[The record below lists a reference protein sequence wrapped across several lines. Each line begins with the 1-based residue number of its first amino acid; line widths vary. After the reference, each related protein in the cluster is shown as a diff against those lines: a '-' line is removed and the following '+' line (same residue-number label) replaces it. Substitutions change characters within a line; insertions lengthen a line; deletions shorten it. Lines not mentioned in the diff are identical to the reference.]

1 MSGTTTI
8 DAAIEGYRHWAR
20 VERGL
25 AANTVMAYH
34 TDLVR
39 LATWLEGRGIRRPEQ
54 VQHADLTAYVAHL
67 VDDVGLDLRSV
78 ARHRSAFR
86 QFFKFLIREGEL
98 RTDPS
103 PRVEGKV
110 PPRKLPTVLSE
121 AQVEALLGAPNVEES
136 LGLRDAAM
144 IELMYSSGLRVTEL
158 VTLPLASVHLEG
170 GFLRVRGKGGKE
182 RLIPMGEEAGA
193 KVATYV
199 RSVRGGQDPHLREPA
214 LFLSRLGS
222 AMTRQNFWER
232 LVGYAR
238 VAGVH
243 ARVTPH
249 QLRHAFA
256 THLLE
261 HGADL
266 RHVQAMLGHAD
277 ISTTQIY
284 THVARERLK
293 RVHAEF
299 HPRGS

>member
-1 MSGTTTI
+1 MTGL
-8 DAAIEGYRHWAR
+8 DHAIEGYCHWAQI
-20 VERGL
+20 ERGL
-25 AANTVMAYH
+25 ATNTVLAYH

-39 LATWLEGRGIRRPEQ
+39 LATWLEGRGITSPDA

-67 VDDVGLDLRSV
+67 VHAGLDLRSV

-86 QFFKFLIREGEL
+86 QLFKFLIREGIL
-98 RTDPS
+98 RSDPS
-103 PRVEGKV
+103 PRVEGRM
-110 PPRKLPTVLSE
+110 PPRKLPDVLSE
-121 AQVEALLGAPNVEES
+121 DQVTALLGAPNLDDP
-136 LGLRDAAM
+136 LGVRDAAM

-158 VTLPLASVHLEG
+158 VTLPLAAVHLEG

-193 KVATYV
+193 KIAEYLRGV
-199 RSVRGGQDPHLREPA
+199 RAGQDPHLREPA
-214 LFLSRLGS
+214 LFLSRLGA

-238 VAGVH
+238 AAYIR

-261 HGADL
+261 HGTDL

-293 RVHAEF
+293 KVHAEF
-299 HPRGS
+299 HPRGA

>member
-1 MSGTTTI
+1 MSFEP
-8 DAAIEGYRHWAR
+8 AIEAFCGWAR

-25 AANTVMAYH
+25 AKNTVLAYH
-34 TDLVR
+34 ADLLR
-39 LATWLEGRGIRRPEQ
+39 LGAWMEGRGIGDPGDVRHE
-54 VQHADLTAYVAHL
+54 HLTAYVASL
-67 VDDVGLDLRSV
+67 VEEVGLDLRSV

-86 QFFKFLIREGEL
+86 QLFKFLIREGVL
-98 RTDPS
+98 RSDPS
-103 PRVEGKV
+103 TRVEGKV

-121 AQVEALLGAPNVEES
+121 GQVEALLAAPLATPGGDDP

-158 VTLPLASVHLEG
+158 VTLPYASVHVEG

-182 RLIPMGEEAGA
+182 RLIPMGEEA
-193 KVATYV
+193 VARIV
-199 RSVRGGQDPHLREPA
+199 RYDRMVRRGQDPDLREPA
-214 LFLSRLGS
+214 LFLSRLGGP
-222 AMTRQNFWER
+222 MTRQNFWER
-232 LVGYAR
+232 LTNYAR
-238 VAGVH
+238 RAGVH

-266 RHVQAMLGHAD
+266 RLVQAMLGHAD

>member
-1 MSGTTTI
+1 MTPI
-8 DAAIEGYRHWAR
+8 DDAIGGYCHWAQI
-20 VERGL
+20 ERGL
-25 AANTVMAYH
+25 AVNTVLAYH

-39 LATWLEGRGIRRPEQ
+39 LAAWLDGRGITSPEQ
-54 VQHADLTAYVAHL
+54 VQHVDLAAYVAHL
-67 VDDVGLDLRSV
+67 VDAGLDLRSV

-86 QFFKFLIREGEL
+86 QFFKFLIREGIL
-98 RTDPS
+98 RADPS

-121 AQVEALLGAPNVEES
+121 GQVEALLAAPNREDP
-136 LGLRDAAM
+136 LGVRDAAM

-158 VTLPLASVHLEG
+158 VTLPLAAVHLEG

-182 RLIPMGEEAGA
+182 RLIPMGEEAADKIAG
-193 KVATYV
+193 YIRNV
-199 RSVRGGQDPHLREPA
+199 RAGHDPHLREPA

-238 VAGVH
+238 AADVR

-261 HGADL
+261 HGTDL
-266 RHVQAMLGHAD
+266 RHVQAMLGHSD